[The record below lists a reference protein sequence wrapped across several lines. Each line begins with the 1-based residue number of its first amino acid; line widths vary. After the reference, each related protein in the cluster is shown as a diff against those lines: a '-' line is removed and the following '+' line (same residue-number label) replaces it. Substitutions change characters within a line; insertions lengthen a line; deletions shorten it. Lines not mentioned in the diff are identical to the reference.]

1 MSAVKPTPDV
11 PYPELAAHLPLLRAR
26 LEEQREFRIEQL
38 VDLAAAEAA
47 AGKPDGGD
55 GEHAGVTPEEQARD
69 EIPALLA
76 AGARRALADIEGAL
90 DRITAGRYGR
100 CLCCGLPIELARLVA
115 VPQTPLC
122 GACQGGSAPRSR
134 AGRAGLARP
143 PRRRGGSTT

>member
-11 PYPELAAHLPLLRAR
+11 PYPELAACLPQLRAR

-47 AGKPDGGD
+47 AGKPDTGD
-55 GEHAGVTPEEQARD
+55 GEHPGGTPEEQARG

-90 DRITAGRYGR
+90 DRIAAGRYGR
-100 CLCCGLPIELARLVA
+100 CLCCGQPIEPARLIA

-122 GACQGGSAPRSR
+122 GACQGGAAPRSR
-134 AGRAGLARP
+134 VGRPGLARP
-143 PRRRGGSTT
+143 RHRGGSAT

>member
-11 PYPELAAHLPLLRAR
+11 PYPELAAHLPILRER

-47 AGKPDGGD
+47 SGKPDAGD
-55 GEHAGVTPEEQARD
+55 GEHACVTPEEQARD

-90 DRITAGRYGR
+90 DRMAAGRYGR
-100 CLCCGLPIELARLVA
+100 CLCCGLPIELARLIA
-115 VPQTPLC
+115 VPQTPCC
-122 GACQGGSAPRSR
+122 GSCQGGAAPRSR
-134 AGRAGLARP
+134 AGRTGLARP
-143 PRRRGGSTT
+143 RNRGGSAE